1 MSAPCLLVPVSELE
15 REDEV
20 SREWELSPSWL
31 TWAFEGTDATT
42 TGTPGHFSATLSRNG
57 REVLVR
63 GSISAQVTLPCARTL
78 DPAVYDLSP
87 ALVLILHKKEDP
99 TLGRRASR
107 PGARR
112 AAKEAKE
119 AKEAGSLS
127 NEDAAEDSFSGEHVV
142 LDEFVREQLLLEL
155 PMFPLRS
162 DLRFADAPGIPAP
175 PQEPNGSSIDPRL
188 LPLKALADKLKTSK

>member
-1 MSAPCLLVPVSELE
+1 MITPSLLVPVSDLE

-20 SREWELSPSWL
+20 AREWELSPRWL
-31 TWAFEGTDATT
+31 AWALEGSDATST
-42 TGTPGHFSATLSRNG
+42 TPGHLEATLSRNG

-63 GSISAQVTLPCARTL
+63 GRIRAQVTLPCARTL

-87 ALVLILHKKEDP
+87 DLVLILHKKEEP
-99 TLGRRASR
+99 GPSKRANR
-107 PGARR
+107 ALARR
-112 AAKEAKE
+112 AAKEGKE
-119 AKEAGSLS
+119 PEALT
-127 NEDAAEDSFSGEHVV
+127 NEDVAEDTFSGENVA